1 MKNLTAFTVHG
12 TAIGSNKK
20 NQLDEISI
28 IADSETMRALGSFL
42 INAADE
48 MAQFGLE
55 HLHLHLQDIVENF
68 SHETHVDFIALSRE
82 VVEPT
87 KG

>member
-12 TAIGSNKK
+12 TATGSNK
-20 NQLDEISI
+20 NIQLDEISI
-28 IADSETMRALGSFL
+28 IADSETMRALGNFL
-42 INAADE
+42 IIAADE

-55 HLHLHLQDIVENF
+55 HLHLQDLVENF
-68 SHETHVDFIALSRE
+68 SHETHVDFIALNRE
-82 VVEPT
+82 IVEPT